1 MNKAEVEALEAAGF
15 RIGDAGDFLGLTD
28 EERALVDLRVSVSRA
43 VRRLRLVHH
52 LTQQQVA
59 TRIKSTQ
66 ARVAKVEAGDSGVSL
81 DVMFRGLFAV
91 GGSLDDVSGHEPH
104 GRKRL
109 VKDLDASKR
118 AGNVKADHVIAK
130 PAGNSKAD
138 HVVKAKSRSSV

>member
-1 MNKAEVEALEAAGF
+1 MNKSEVEALEAAGF
-15 RIGDAGDFLGLTD
+15 RVGDAGDFLGLTD

-91 GGSLDDVSGHEPH
+91 GGSLDDVSGHESH

-109 VKDLDASKR
+109 VKDFDVSKR

-130 PAGNSKAD
+130 SDGNSKTD
-138 HVVKAKSRSSV
+138 QVVKAKSRSSV